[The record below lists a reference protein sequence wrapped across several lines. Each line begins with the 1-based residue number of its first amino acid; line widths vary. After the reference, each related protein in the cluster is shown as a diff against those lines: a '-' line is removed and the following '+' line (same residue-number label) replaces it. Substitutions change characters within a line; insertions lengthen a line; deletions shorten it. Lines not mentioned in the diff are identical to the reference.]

1 MPQLPQAQ
9 LQLVGSR
16 SLTGAGREPPA
27 SGARSLS
34 RQSTR
39 EVLALVSE
47 AVRFTVA
54 ELLCFAFMC
63 SVTFGCA
70 GLHRSDLS
78 LRNTGSIAHR
88 LRSYGLWSTGL
99 GAVGH
104 GLSWASPG
112 AQTVRKLPAVREI
125 RIQPVSQE
133 GPLEEGMANHCSVLT
148 WRIPW
153 AGEPGYSPRDYKE
166 SDMTE

>member
-1 MPQLPQAQ
+1 MSPPHRERGALAARAP
-9 LQLVGSR
+9 GK
-16 SLTGAGREPPA
+16 SLLSFLKQFA
-27 SGARSLS
+27 SPWLS
-34 RQSTR
+34 SF
-39 EVLALVSE
+39 ALY
-47 AVRFTVA
+47 
-54 ELLCFAFMC
+54 L
-63 SVTFGCA
+63 CA

-112 AQTVRKLPAVREI
+112 AQTVRKLPAVQEI